1 MSGGAKKLTSL
12 NYILET
18 NSTLDV
24 NTCQNGDYNHDN
36 DVQKMLAVCISGK
49 NRTQYEYVEVNGIKC
64 LYFCPL
70 PAGTFIKENFT
81 RMWSN
86 ATQWPNGV
94 VPQAGDNVT
103 VNGNWTVILD
113 VDPNPLNNLTI
124 DGTLIADDSRD
135 VTIISNFIHI
145 RAGNFTAGSSGTPF
159 LHKLTFQLNGQKTSR
174 PFTVDPMLSANKLFT
189 ITGSLNLYGNAPS
202 SVSTVLTQS
211 ALAGSSTLFVD
222 DSTGWVAGDTLVLS
236 PSFSTYSEFETVTI
250 QTINADGSITLAA
263 PLTYTHYGSG
273 SLTIDNNYGKLDT
286 RTRVGHVNRNIKIVP
301 GPDVNWGFTVAVYG
315 FQDGDIYRVGSV
327 QLKGVQFQD
336 GGQL

>member
-1 MSGGAKKLTSL
+1 M
-12 NYILET
+12 
-18 NSTLDV
+18 
-24 NTCQNGDYNHDN
+24 
-36 DVQKMLAVCISGK
+36 
-49 NRTQYEYVEVNGIKC
+49 
-64 LYFCPL
+64 
-70 PAGTFIKENFT
+70 
-81 RMWSN
+81 
-86 ATQWPNGV
+86 
-94 VPQAGDNVT
+94 
-103 VNGNWTVILD
+103 
-113 VDPNPLNNLTI
+113 
-124 DGTLIADDSRD
+124 
-135 VTIISNFIHI
+135 
-145 RAGNFTAGSSGTPF
+145 
-159 LHKLTFQLNGQKTSR
+159 HKLTFQLNGQKTSR

-189 ITGSLNLYGNAPS
+189 VTGSLNLYGNAPS

-211 ALAGSSTLFVD
+211 ALVGSSTLFVD

-236 PSFSTYSEFETVTI
+236 PSFSTYSKFETVTI

-273 SLTIDNNYGKLDT
+273 SLTINNNYGKLDT